1 VGAVGAPR
9 DDSHHPLVAAHRAE
23 QATVG
28 GVPEVERAIVAATD
42 DPCAVGSPRQ
52 PPDPGGECCCWPA
65 GSAGVEQQIDAGKR
79 REHGLGQRDE
89 PVGVV
94 GVGQ

>member
-1 VGAVGAPR
+1 
-9 DDSHHPLVAAHRAE
+9 
-23 QATVG
+23 
-28 GVPEVERAIVAATD
+28 
-42 DPCAVGSPRQ
+42 
-52 PPDPGGECCCWPA
+52 
-65 GSAGVEQQIDAGKR
+65 VEQQIDAGKR